1 MRLAS
6 TLLLMLLTAMPA
18 AAEQYYAAQTYPT
31 PPSQAPQQVS
41 GIYQGDP
48 YYAPPAPP
56 QYQPQPAQPQAAPA
70 NQPQPGEYGASVMTD
85 IRQMNF

>member
-1 MRLAS
+1 MRCVS
-6 TLLLMLLTAMPA
+6 SLLLMLLTAMPA
-18 AAEQYYAAQTYPT
+18 AAQQYYAEQTYPA

-48 YYAPPAPP
+48 YYAPPAQP
-56 QYQPQPAQPQAAPA
+56 QYQPPQPQAAPA